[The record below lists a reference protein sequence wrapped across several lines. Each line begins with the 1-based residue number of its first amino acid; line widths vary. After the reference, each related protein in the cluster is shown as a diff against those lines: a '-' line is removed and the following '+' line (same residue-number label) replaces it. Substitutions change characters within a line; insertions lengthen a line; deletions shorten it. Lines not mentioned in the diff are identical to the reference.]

1 MRNYYL
7 CLWLC
12 LGWLLPVMGQPDRK
26 MVQHKPALSTPVQ
39 NGPVRV
45 FLDQLSVDDGLSQ
58 SEVRSILKDSRGYMW
73 LGTGNGLNRYD
84 GYQLTGYKNDPFN
97 EHSLPNDEITALT
110 EGPYGHLW
118 VGTADGLGRLDPM
131 TGRVERIS
139 ELAGQKI
146 MALACDGN
154 RSVWVAT
161 PKELI
166 RVIWQQSAPCEVRR
180 FRVGSQREDGSAML
194 RCLRYDAKRQLL
206 WIGTSSGLA
215 RLPLSRP
222 PAAYWIPLSAT
233 EQYGALPHPLVLSVV
248 CDSHDRLWAAT
259 PQGLACL
266 DIRTGKPLPV
276 PEVDARL
283 AGKLINAMLIDRTGT
298 LWVAHGQEGLM
309 RFDIS
314 QPGNP
319 VFLGAIR
326 QDMLSVKGL
335 KSGHVVQLYE
345 SPDPAEDIV
354 WIGTYDAGV
363 HLYSRTKNSFRLWNL
378 ISDPQ
383 QPSTAAAVFSIC
395 TDYNGDRWFGTYSGL
410 LRIRTNG
417 QQDRFLSNPGDPFS
431 LSNDFIHCLLLDSHK
446 TLWVGTAMGLQ
457 RFDRVHNRF
466 QPVFMPTL
474 EREMPFFQAVFSL
487 LEDHKGRI
495 WVGGTRSLR
504 CIDPKTN
511 QLLAAYS
518 DQMDVGQAM
527 QLRTV
532 SAISEDKTGNLWV
545 GTWSGLYYFNPATGQ
560 FTQYTYAPQ
569 RPDGL
574 LSNQILGL
582 LIDRKQQLWVC
593 SSKGLSRLV
602 AGKNGKTFKHYQRK
616 DGLPNSMV
624 YGLLEDNAG
633 KLWMSTNYGLALLDP
648 VTDQFQTYDAED
660 GLLTNEFNMGAFH
673 KSPSGELFF
682 GGIGNAVSFDPAQMV
697 ASRQQSPVRLTSFR
711 VFDRVLNVDSLM
723 LDSEQVILQPGD
735 AFFTVGFTSLDFTH
749 PQKNQY
755 AYQLEG
761 LQDEWVSSGNRRYV
775 SFIDL
780 APGDYIL
787 KIKGAR
793 PNGTWHEAGML
804 RLPIRILPPFW
815 RTWWFYFLIFTAL
828 SFLFWTIY
836 SLRLR
841 QRIEHA
847 LVIERIK
854 LAENERVRRLAAQDL
869 HDEFGNTITRI
880 SMLTELIRAQ
890 LNGQAREIDPL
901 LTKISDNS
909 SRLYQGTKDFIWAIN
924 PEHDNLY
931 EVFIRIKDFG
941 DDIFDKTGIVFQA
954 AEVSETLR
962 QVQLPMGA
970 SRHLI
975 FLFKEAMSN
984 TLKHASATSV
994 CLWVEAG
1001 KAEVKMYWQ
1010 DNGTGMTPTPGYM
1023 GNGLLNMQSRARR
1036 LGGQVHFRS
1045 TAQEGTTVLFSMS
1058 IPRNEG

>member
-1 MRNYYL
+1 ML
-7 CLWLC
+7 MPLF
-12 LGWLLPVMGQPDRK
+12 GQQVRG
-26 MVQHKPALSTPVQ
+26 QLSS
-39 NGPVRV
+39 GPVAPPSVARSITARGYAARV

-58 SEVRSILKDSRGYMW
+58 SEVRSMLKDSRGYMW

-84 GYQLTGYKNDPFN
+84 GYQITAFKNDPFN
-97 EHSLPNDEITALT
+97 EYSLPNDEITALA
-110 EGPYGHLW
+110 EGPNHQIW

-131 TGRVERIS
+131 TGRVTRLP

-146 MALACDGN
+146 AAITCDSN

-161 PKELI
+161 AREL
-166 RVIWQQSAPCEVRR
+166 VQVVWLAPGPTQVRR
-180 FRVGSQREDGSAML
+180 FRVGSQWEDKNVLL
-194 RCLRYDAKRQLL
+194 RCLHYDARRQML
-206 WIGTSSGLA
+206 WIGTTAGLA
-215 RLPLSRP
+215 RLSLARV
-222 PAAYWIPLSAT
+222 PAPAVHWIPLLNN
-233 EQYGALPHPLVLSVV
+233 EQNRQLPNPFVLSVV
-248 CDSHDRLWAAT
+248 SDAAGRLWAAT

-266 DIRTGKPLPV
+266 DGATGESIAV
-276 PEVDARL
+276 PELEKYL
-283 AGKLINAMLIDRTGT
+283 AGKLINAVLIDRTQT
-298 LWVAHGQEGLM
+298 LWVAQGQEGVL

-314 QPGNP
+314 QRGKA
-319 VFLGAIR
+319 VFLEAIQ

-335 KSGHVVQLYE
+335 KSGHVVHLYE
-345 SPDPAEDIV
+345 GPDPAEDIV

-378 ISDPQ
+378 ISDPR

-410 LRIRTNG
+410 LRIRTDG
-417 QQDRFLSNPGDPFS
+417 QQDRFLSNPNDPFS
-431 LSNDFIHCLLLDSHK
+431 LSNDFIHCLLVDRNK
-446 TLWVGTAMGLQ
+446 TLWVGTAVGLQ
-457 RFDRVHNRF
+457 RFDRARNRF
-466 QPVFMPTL
+466 LPVFMPMVDK
-474 EREMPFFQAVFSL
+474 EMPLFQAVFSL

-495 WVGGTRSLR
+495 WVGGSRSLR

-511 QLLAAYS
+511 RLLAAYS
-518 DQMDVGQAM
+518 DQMDDGQAM

-532 SAISEDKTGNLWV
+532 SAISEDKSGNLWV
-545 GTWSGLYYFNPATGQ
+545 GTWAGLYHFNPVSGQ
-560 FTQYTYAPQ
+560 FTQYTYAP
-569 RPDGL
+569 RKPDGL
-574 LSNQILGL
+574 LSNQVLGL
-582 LIDRKQQLWVC
+582 LIDRRQQLWVC

-602 AGKNGKTFKHYQRK
+602 SGKNGKTFKHYQRK

-624 YGLLEDNAG
+624 YGIMEDKAG
-633 KLWMSTNYGLALLDP
+633 KLWMSTNYGLASFDP
-648 VTDQFQTYDAED
+648 VNGQFQTYDAED

-673 KSPSGELFF
+673 KSPAGELFF
-682 GGIGNAVSFDPAQMV
+682 GGIGNAVSFDPAHMV
-697 ASRQQSPVRLTSFR
+697 VNRQQSPVRLTSFR

-723 LDSEQVILQPGD
+723 LDSDQVVLQPGD
-735 AFFTVGFTSLDFTH
+735 AFFTVGFTSLDFTQ
-749 PQKNQY
+749 PQKNQF

-780 APGDYIL
+780 APGDYVL

-793 PNGTWHEAGML
+793 PNGAWNEAGML
-804 RLPIRILPPFW
+804 QLPIRILPPFW
-815 RTWWFYFLIFTAL
+815 RTWWFYFLVFTAI

-841 QRIEHA
+841 QRIENA

-890 LNGQAREIDPL
+890 LNGQAKEIDPL

-962 QVQLPMGA
+962 QVPLPMGA

-1001 KAEVKMYWQ
+1001 KADVNMYWR

-1036 LGGQVHFRS
+1036 LGGQVSFHS
-1045 TAQEGTTVLFSMS
+1045 QAGQGTTVSFTMS
-1058 IPRNEG
+1058 IPRNAG